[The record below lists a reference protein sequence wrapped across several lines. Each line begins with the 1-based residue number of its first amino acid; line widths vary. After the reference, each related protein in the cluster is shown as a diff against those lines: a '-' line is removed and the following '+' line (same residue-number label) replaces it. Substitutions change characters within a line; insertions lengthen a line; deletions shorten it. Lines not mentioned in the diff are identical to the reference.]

1 MNFKKIKSDTYD
13 YNYFRYCEKNDK
25 PYITINNKGKYADII
40 VNCDSL
46 GAEIYDKVQ
55 NYIDENYNALYGE
68 LEPFVKLHQKTDGLT
83 YRLGCFN
90 RLRIELGFAEEV
102 ANKLY
107 DKLMDIV
114 YNKLNL
120 KGECKYIN
128 SEDKKKIETILESY
142 HFMKSK
148 IKIIDI
154 DIDLLDHGITDDI
167 IYTKEELVSKKKNII
182 EIKKKLDDLIQ
193 KLDDKS
199 RMFVEMKYLKGAK
212 HRNILKELKLSLLAA
227 KELKEQIYIKVY
239 SCLFNG

>member
-1 MNFKKIKSDTYD
+1 MNFKKIKSDIYD
-13 YNYFRYCEKNDK
+13 YEYFRECKERGI
-25 PYITINNKGKYADII
+25 PYITINEKSKYYDLI
-40 VNCDSL
+40 VDCDSL

-55 NYIDENYNALYGE
+55 NYIDKNYNALYGE
-68 LEPFVKLHQKTDGLT
+68 LESFIKLHQKTDGFT

-90 RLRIELGFAEEV
+90 RLRIELGFAEEI

-107 DKLMDIV
+107 DKLMDII

-128 SEDKKKIETILESY
+128 SEDKNRIETILKSY

-182 EIKKKLDDLIQ
+182 EIKKKLDDLIPR
-193 KLDDKS
+193 LDNHS
-199 RMFVEMKYLKGAK
+199 RKFIEMKYLQGEKYN
-212 HRNILKELKLSLLAA
+212 NIRKELKLSPVAA
-227 KELKEQIYIKVY
+227 KELSEQIYIKVY
-239 SCLFNG
+239 NCLF